1 MKPCVYCT
9 PVAVNSAQPTPSKGN
24 WPLSRRRSFYR
35 KPSWA
40 FMGNLLKRNIFTKNL
55 FGLSSSN
62 LKPSHKKYFWNET
75 EPCSYFLFDNTLI
88 LIHWDHTV
96 PLYSYTAIHI
106 ANYSNVAKVF
116 FLLELIDNCLFEES
130 RCRRRLSLV
139 SAVAFWEGH
148 RWILVESPILVPTH
162 VIWRITQF
170 LSLQL
175 ASLYKG
181 SHHLPIMQFFL
192 TLFKGGGGLNPFSKK
207 LLQIFYYSKGLF
219 GNIKLTWKTF

>member
-106 ANYSNVAKVF
+106 ANHLNVAKVF
-116 FLLELIDNCLFEES
+116 FSCWNWLIIVCLRKVGAGS
-130 RCRRRLSLV
+130 ACRLSVPLHFGSKV
-139 SAVAFWEGH
+139 IVGFWS
-148 RWILVESPILVPTH
+148 SP
-162 VIWRITQF
+162 RF
-170 LSLQL
+170 
-175 ASLYKG
+175 
-181 SHHLPIMQFFL
+181 
-192 TLFKGGGGLNPFSKK
+192 
-207 LLQIFYYSKGLF
+207 
-219 GNIKLTWKTF
+219 